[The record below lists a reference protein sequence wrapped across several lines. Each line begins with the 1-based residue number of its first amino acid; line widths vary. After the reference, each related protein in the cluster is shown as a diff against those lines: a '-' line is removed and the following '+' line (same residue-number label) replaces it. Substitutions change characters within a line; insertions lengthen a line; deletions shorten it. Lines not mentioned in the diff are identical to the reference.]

1 MTIVDDRGRLFG
13 RLNLIDAGIF
23 IVVVVL
29 IPLAYAAYLLF
40 RPAPM
45 QIDSVEPTRVFEGQQ
60 PRVRIHG
67 KNLRPYLRSQVGS
80 AQPHTFLVETPM
92 EGELQMPALP
102 AGTYDLA
109 LFDEVQEVARLKN
122 AITVIGA
129 PPTPQVRLRVSG
141 ALIGMDEAAARAIA
155 IGKTYPS
162 DGGPIEITAAAPP
175 REDVRRIR
183 PLAAAEPLLTVPVPG
198 SWQVPATIRVAC
210 APPTERRNCTVNGV
224 SMLAGETLQ
233 LPGGPLFV
241 VETVHANATSTAV
254 VARVQFVG
262 RPEVVD
268 LIGVDD
274 VDSWGGTDAARV
286 VAVRNRQMLTGQVS
300 RQVSL
305 AGIVET
311 TLTPERV
318 ASVDADLE
326 LPADQTPAGLSYR
339 LAALKP
345 GAAFTLE
352 TPRYLVRGTIV
363 SIKPTAG
370 DRSQ

>member
-13 RLNLIDAGIF
+13 RLNLIDAGIL
-23 IVVVVL
+23 VVAVVL
-29 IPLAYAAYLLF
+29 VPLAYAAYLLF
-40 RPAPM
+40 RPAQM
-45 QIDSVEPTRVFEGQQ
+45 QIDAVEPNRVFEGQQ

-80 AQPHTFLVETPM
+80 TQPHTFLVETPM
-92 EGELQMPALP
+92 DGELQMPALP

-129 PPTPQVRLRVSG
+129 PASPQVRLRVSG
-141 ALIGMDEAAARAIA
+141 SFIGMDETAARAIA
-155 IGKTYPS
+155 VGKTYPS
-162 DGGPIEITAAAPP
+162 DGGPIEVTAAAPP
-175 REDVRRIR
+175 REDVRRVR
-183 PLAAAEPLLTVPVPG
+183 PLAAAEPLFTVPVPG

-210 APPTERRNCTVNGV
+210 APPTERRNCIVNGV

-233 LPGGPLFV
+233 MPGGPLFV
-241 VETVHANATSTAV
+241 IEAVHANSSAAAM

-262 RPEVVD
+262 RPEVID

-274 VDSWGGTDAARV
+274 LDSWGGAEAARV
-286 VAVRNRQMLTGQVS
+286 VAVRNRQTLTGQVS

-305 AGIVET
+305 AGVVET

-318 ASVDADLE
+318 ASVDVDLE
-326 LPADQTPAGLSYR
+326 LSADQTPAGMSYR
-339 LAALKP
+339 LTALKP

-363 SIKPTAG
+363 SVKASAG